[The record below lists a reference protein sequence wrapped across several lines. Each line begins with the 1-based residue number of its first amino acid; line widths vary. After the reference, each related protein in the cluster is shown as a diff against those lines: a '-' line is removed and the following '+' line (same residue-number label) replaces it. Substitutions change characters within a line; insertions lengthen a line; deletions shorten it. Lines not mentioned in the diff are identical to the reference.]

1 MTPELDADLDIEAPE
16 AEGNGYFQGKTL
28 QWADLCPHMGNP
40 EKSLLR
46 TLTNLTT
53 KRSRS
58 RRLRPDELRQM
69 VYTGPVKVG
78 EEPKLI
84 SHSGLL
90 RLLRNLASIG
100 QITDRDGGMLRFSSW
115 ESARSRAITMTVWR
129 YPRHECGCQRNVFD
143 ALDVIRG
150 EAPKWKPASVDESA
164 LHRPTEADRK
174 AVPESLPGQEVN
186 LPGQEVNLNSQG
198 DQRKPAPPL
207 SLPYSPPS
215 SSSSSGGSTTSPA
228 PQDPG
233 DDEEDDDTPT
243 AKKTPDAAETVMA
256 RTDATAE
263 EAEAVVDAIETEV
276 DDRHTRL
283 GTPKV
288 GQIDA
293 YVARFGGRDLRR
305 HLKAVRAQRA
315 SQARTGTSRSTA
327 GQKMC
332 IWHSA
337 PTPCQACRID
347 LNAGGPDAEEI
358 VDLYTSLGSDAAQKR
373 PDLATHPTITAISGA
388 H

>member
-1 MTPELDADLDIEAPE
+1 
-16 AEGNGYFQGKTL
+16 
-28 QWADLCPHMGNP
+28 MGNP

-186 LPGQEVNLNSQG
+186 LPGQEVNLPGQEVNLPGQEVNLNSQG

-207 SLPYSPPS
+207 SLPCSLPS
-215 SSSSSGGSTTSPA
+215 SSSSSGGSTTSPTPEA
-228 PQDPG
+228 PG
-233 DDEEDDDTPT
+233 EEEEENSPT

-263 EAEAVVDAIETEV
+263 EAEAVVDAIETEA
-276 DDRHTRL
+276 DERHTRL
-283 GTPKV
+283 GAPKV

-293 YVARFGGRDLRR
+293 YVAGFADRDLRR

-315 SQARTGTSRSTA
+315 PQARTGTPVPRTRTVCA
-327 GQKMC
+327 LHGIQGAC
-332 IWHSA
+332 
-337 PTPCQACRID
+337 PACRTELNLGGAMTQAVID
-347 LNAGGPDAEEI
+347 MYTNLGPDR
-358 VDLYTSLGSDAAQKR
+358 DKLR
-373 PDLATHPTITAISGA
+373 PDLATHPVITQTALTN
-388 H
+388 

>member
-1 MTPELDADLDIEAPE
+1 
-16 AEGNGYFQGKTL
+16 
-28 QWADLCPHMGNP
+28 
-40 EKSLLR
+40 
-46 TLTNLTT
+46 
-53 KRSRS
+53 
-58 RRLRPDELRQM
+58 
-69 VYTGPVKVG
+69 
-78 EEPKLI
+78 
-84 SHSGLL
+84 
-90 RLLRNLASIG
+90 
-100 QITDRDGGMLRFSSW
+100 
-115 ESARSRAITMTVWR
+115 
-129 YPRHECGCQRNVFD
+129 
-143 ALDVIRG
+143 
-150 EAPKWKPASVDESA
+150 
-164 LHRPTEADRK
+164 
-174 AVPESLPGQEVN
+174 
-186 LPGQEVNLNSQG
+186 
-198 DQRKPAPPL
+198 
-207 SLPYSPPS
+207 
-215 SSSSSGGSTTSPA
+215 
-228 PQDPG
+228 
-233 DDEEDDDTPT
+233 
-243 AKKTPDAAETVMA
+243 MA